1 MKEQKQ
7 GIVKPLPT
15 SLKPQDRLF
24 LEMAVADDDMEE
36 ASRLTKSYGVEM
48 PDGSS
53 PLSLCQDWLAGIEKA
68 EKHHHQNIIDLHSQG
83 KSIAD
88 M

>member
-24 LEMAVADDDMEE
+24 LEMAVADDDME
-36 ASRLTKSYGVEM
+36 
-48 PDGSS
+48 
-53 PLSLCQDWLAGIEKA
+53 
-68 EKHHHQNIIDLHSQG
+68 
-83 KSIAD
+83 
-88 M
+88 